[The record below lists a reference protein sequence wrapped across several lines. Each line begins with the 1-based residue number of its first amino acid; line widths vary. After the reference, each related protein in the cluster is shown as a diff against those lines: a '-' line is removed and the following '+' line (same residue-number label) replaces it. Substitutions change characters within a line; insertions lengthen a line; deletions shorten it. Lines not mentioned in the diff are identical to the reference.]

1 MQDMINNYKM
11 KNESL
16 TAFFALIFL
25 ISVPFY
31 ILNALAYLQIV
42 GKPEIGPLYIT
53 LLTATPITAAS
64 ILTLRKTGKT
74 GLIKLL
80 RRIFDFKRIE
90 RKRWYLVCIFLMPLI
105 FLLSIAL
112 INFTGSPV
120 PSSMA
125 PLMATPLLLIFF
137 FVLAMGEEVGWMG
150 YAFESMQARS
160 SALQAAFLLGV
171 IWAFWHVPFFIFMM
185 PDPFVLCTRVIILI
199 GARVLFAW
207 TYNNT
212 GKSVFAVILIHA
224 SDNTALMSMPKI
236 DDLVP
241 WGIVV
246 HGGFVLIAVI
256 IVTVLWG
263 GRTLSRYRFSSRNSF
278 NSNDNMT

>member
-1 MQDMINNYKM
+1 MNHSNM

-16 TAFFALIFL
+16 IAFFALTFL
-25 ISVPFY
+25 LSVPFY

-53 LLTATPITAAS
+53 LLTVTPITAAS
-64 ILTLRKTGKT
+64 MLTLRKTGKT

-80 RRIFDFKRIE
+80 KRIFDFKRIE

-112 INFTGSPV
+112 IIYTGTPV
-120 PSSMA
+120 PSSLV
-125 PLMATPLLLIFF
+125 PLMAAPLLLIFF
-137 FVLAMGEEVGWMG
+137 SVLATGEEIGWMG
-150 YAFESMQARS
+150 HAFESMQARS
-160 SALQAAFLLGV
+160 SALQAAILLGV
-171 IWAFWHVPFFIFMM
+171 IWAFWHVPFFIFIM
-185 PDPFVLCTRVIILI
+185 PDPYVLCTRVIILI
-199 GARVLFAW
+199 ATRVLFAW

-224 SDNTALMSMPKI
+224 CDNTALMSMPKI
-236 DDLVP
+236 DDIVP
-241 WGIVV
+241 LGIVV
-246 HGGFVLIAVI
+246 HGGLILISAI

-263 GRTLSRYRFSSRNSF
+263 GRTLSQYRFSSRHSF
-278 NSNDNMT
+278 NSNANMT